1 MHALSQLSYSPV
13 TGKRL
18 LLRLPARVLLII
30 LAEGRREALRRRTPR
45 EFSAGLH
52 FADGGGGAT
61 VMVVFVETPAP
72 AHSVPEIVVTSE
84 PTPDVLIV
92 MRSPVE

>member
-1 MHALSQLSYSPV
+1 
-13 TGKRL
+13 
-18 LLRLPARVLLII
+18 
-30 LAEGRREALRRRTPR
+30 
-45 EFSAGLH
+45 
-52 FADGGGGAT
+52 